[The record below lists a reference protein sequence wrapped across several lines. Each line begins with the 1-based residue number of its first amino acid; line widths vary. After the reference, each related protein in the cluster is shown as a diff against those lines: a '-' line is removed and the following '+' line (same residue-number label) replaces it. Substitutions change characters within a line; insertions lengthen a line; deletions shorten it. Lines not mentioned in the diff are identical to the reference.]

1 MTIYSFSQTQTFLQC
16 PRKYQYKYVDKIQE
30 KEFES
35 SPDLILGHS
44 VHAALER
51 LYNQINVFKIPSK
64 DELLAK
70 FKDQRDSEI
79 KEATKEKPL
88 EMKWEQTLE
97 DYIRRGIH
105 YVANYYD
112 KYSPFEWI
120 SVVATEAS
128 IIFELNDQTKFR
140 GFIDRLDKE
149 WETFVINDYKT
160 NKNLPPES
168 KEEYREQLT
177 LYGLGVQQNYAK
189 YFIWD
194 TMKTWSIE
202 SFHDVE
208 IIPTIWETA
217 STSEVKWS
225 QNSKIGRFKTIKAR
239 LHYLHFDL
247 MDEWDITPDILTTV
261 TKKYADT
268 IIDIEAK
275 KFSYNMGDKKCFE
288 PKENVYCKYCEYYSL
303 CPLRAHLKFDDEV
316 IGSDLGEKTVKG
328 LVDEYVA
335 LSKQESQAKN
345 DRELIK
351 VLLVEYLEKKNLLKL
366 FWNVY
371 KISASQSENI
381 SITDKDGL
389 KNVLQALWVLDEA
402 MEIDRFKVQ
411 KLVKE
416 HKLSL
421 YQLGDTIQKNP
432 SRTLR
437 GGSIAPGWTS

>member
-1 MTIYSFSQTQTFLQC
+1 MTVYSFSQTQTFLQC

-44 VHAALER
+44 VHATLEW

-64 DELLAK
+64 DEFLAK
-70 FKDQRDSEI
+70 FKEQRESEI
-79 KEATKEKPL
+79 AETTKEKEL
-88 EMKWEQTLE
+88 QLKWEQTLE

-112 KYSPFEWI
+112 KYSPFENI

-149 WETFVINDYKT
+149 GETFVINDYKT
-160 NKNLPPES
+160 NKNLPVES

-177 LYGLGVQQNYAK
+177 LYGLWVQQNYAK
-189 YFIWD
+189 YF
-194 TMKTWSIE
+194 K
-202 SFHDVE
+202 H
-208 IIPTIWETA
+208 
-217 STSEVKWS
+217 
-225 QNSKIGRFKTIKAR
+225 IKAR

-247 MDEWDITPDILTTV
+247 MDEWEITDDLLTTV

-268 IIDIEAK
+268 ISDIEAK
-275 KFSYNMGDKKCFE
+275 KFAYNMGDKKCFE
-288 PKENVYCKYCEYYSL
+288 PKENNFCRYCEYYSL
-303 CPLRAHLKFDDEV
+303 CPLWAHLKFDDEV
-316 IGSDLGEKTVKG
+316 VGGELGEKTVKG
-328 LVDEYVA
+328 LVDEYVD
-335 LSKQESQAKN
+335 LSKKESQAKH
-345 DRELIK
+345 DKDLIK
-351 VLLVEYLEKKNLLKL
+351 ILLIEYLEQHDLLKL
-366 FWNVY
+366 FGTTG
-371 KISASQSENI
+371 KISASKAENI
-381 SITDKDGL
+381 SIEDKDKVKEILGELGL
-389 KNVLQALWVLDEA
+389 LNEA

-416 HKLSL
+416 NKLSL
-421 YQLGDTIQKNP
+421 EQLGDAAVKTT

-437 GGSIAPGWTS
+437 GGENKSI

>member
-1 MTIYSFSQTQTFLQC
+1 MTVYSFSQTQTFLQC

-44 VHAALER
+44 VHATLEW

-64 DELLAK
+64 DEFLAK
-70 FKDQRDSEI
+70 FKEQRESEI
-79 KEATKEKPL
+79 AETTKEKEL
-88 EMKWEQTLE
+88 QLKWEQTLE

-112 KYSPFEWI
+112 KYSPFENI

-149 WETFVINDYKT
+149 GETFVINDYKT
-160 NKNLPPES
+160 NKNLPVES

-177 LYGLGVQQNYAK
+177 LYGLWVQQNYAK
-189 YFIWD
+189 YF
-194 TMKTWSIE
+194 K
-202 SFHDVE
+202 H
-208 IIPTIWETA
+208 
-217 STSEVKWS
+217 
-225 QNSKIGRFKTIKAR
+225 IKAR

-247 MDEWDITPDILTTV
+247 MDEWEITDDLLTTV

-268 IIDIEAK
+268 ISEIEAK
-275 KFSYNMGDKKCFE
+275 KFAYNMGDKKCFE
-288 PKENVYCKYCEYYSL
+288 PKENNFCRYCEYYSL
-303 CPLRAHLKFDDEV
+303 CPLWAHLKFDDEV
-316 IGSDLGEKTVKG
+316 VGGELGEKTVKG
-328 LVDEYVA
+328 LVDEYVD
-335 LSKQESQAKN
+335 LSKKESQAKH
-345 DRELIK
+345 DKDLIK
-351 VLLVEYLEKKNLLKL
+351 ILLIEYLEQHDLLKL
-366 FWNVY
+366 FGTTG
-371 KISASQSENI
+371 KISASKAENI
-381 SITDKDGL
+381 SIEDKDKVKEILGELGL
-389 KNVLQALWVLDEA
+389 LNEA

-416 HKLSL
+416 NKLSL
-421 YQLGDTIQKNP
+421 EQLGDAAVKTT

-437 GGSIAPGWTS
+437 GGENKSI

>member
-1 MTIYSFSQTQTFLQC
+1 L
-16 PRKYQYKYVDKIQE
+16 E

-44 VHAALER
+44 VHAALEW
-51 LYNQINVFKIPSK
+51 LYNQINIFKIPSK
-64 DELLAK
+64 EELLTK
-70 FKDQRDSEI
+70 FKDQRDTEVI
-79 KEATKEKPL
+79 EATKEKEL
-88 EMKWEQTLE
+88 QLKWEQTLE

-112 KYSPFEWI
+112 KYSPFEGI

-128 IIFELNDQTKFR
+128 IIFDLDDQTKFR

-177 LYGLGVQQNYAK
+177 LYGLWVQQNYAK

-194 TMKTWSIE
+194 AMKTSSVPHSGGSIE

-208 IIPTIWETA
+208 IMPTIWETA
-217 STSEVKWS
+217 STSEVKWL
-225 QNSKIGRFKTIKAR
+225 QNSKTGRFKIIKAR

-247 MDEWDITPDILTTV
+247 MDEREITPELLTTV

-268 IIDIEAK
+268 IVDIEAK
-275 KFSYNMGDKKCFE
+275 KFSYNMGNKKVFE
-288 PKENVYCKYCEYYSL
+288 PKENNFCKYCEYYSL

-316 IGSDLGEKTVKG
+316 VWGDLGEKTVKG
-328 LVDEYVA
+328 LVDEYVE
-335 LSKQESQAKN
+335 LSKKESQAKN
-345 DRELIK
+345 DKELIK
-351 VLLVEYLEKKNLLKL
+351 VLLIEYLEKNNLLKL

-371 KISASQSENI
+371 KISASQAENI
-381 SITDKDGL
+381 SIADKDAL
-389 KNVLQALWVLDEA
+389 KKVLQELWVLDEA
-402 MEIDRFKVQ
+402 MEVDRFKLQ

-416 HKLSL
+416 NKLSL
-421 YQLGDTIQKNP
+421 EQLGDTVQKNS

-437 GGSIAPGWTS
+437 GGNNK

>member
-1 MTIYSFSQTQTFLQC
+1 MSVYSFSQTQCFVQC

-51 LYNQINVFKIPSK
+51 LYNQINVFKVPAK

-70 FKDQRDSEI
+70 FKDQRDTEL
-79 KEATKEKPL
+79 KEATIEKPL

-112 KYSPFEWI
+112 KYSPFENI
-120 SVVATEAS
+120 TVVATEAS
-128 IIFELNDQTKFR
+128 IVFDLNDQVKFR

-149 WETFVINDYKT
+149 GETFIINDYKT

-168 KEEYREQLT
+168 KEEYIDQLT

-189 YFIWD
+189 Y
-194 TMKTWSIE
+194 
-202 SFHDVE
+202 
-208 IIPTIWETA
+208 
-217 STSEVKWS
+217 
-225 QNSKIGRFKTIKAR
+225 FKTIKAR

-247 MDEWDITPDILTTV
+247 MDEWEITPELLATV
-261 TKKYADT
+261 TKKYVDT
-268 IIDIEAK
+268 ITDIEAK
-275 KFSYNMGDKKCFE
+275 KFAYNMGDKKCFD
-288 PKENVYCKYCEYYSL
+288 PKQNNFCKYCEYYSL
-303 CPLRAHLKFDDEV
+303 CPLWAHLKFDDEV
-316 IGSDLGEKTVKG
+316 IGSELGEKTVKG

-351 VLLVEYLEKKNLLKL
+351 ILLVEYLEKKNLLKL

-371 KISASQSENI
+371 KISASQAENI
-381 SITDKDGL
+381 SIADKEAL
-389 KNVLQALWVLDEA
+389 KKVLQELGILNEV
-402 MEIDRFKVQ
+402 MEVDRFKLQ
-411 KLVKE
+411 KLVKDK
-416 HKLSL
+416 KLSL
-421 YQLGDTIQKNP
+421 EQLGVTVQKNS

-437 GGSIAPGWTS
+437 AGAKKE

>member
-1 MTIYSFSQTQTFLQC
+1 MTVYSFSQTQTFLQC

-79 KEATKEKPL
+79 KDATKEKPL

-128 IIFELNDQTKFR
+128 IIFDLNDQTKFR

-177 LYGLGVQQNYAK
+177 LYGLWVQQNYAK

-202 SFHDVE
+202 SFHDIE
-208 IIPTIWETA
+208 IIPTMWETA
-217 STSEVKWS
+217 STYQVKWS
-225 QNSKIGRFKTIKAR
+225 QNSRTGRFKNIKAR

-268 IIDIEAK
+268 ITDIEAK

-303 CPLRAHLKFDDEV
+303 CPLWAHLKFDDEV
-316 IGSDLGEKTVKG
+316 IWSDLGEKTVKG

-371 KISASQSENI
+371 KISASQTESI
-381 SITDKDGL
+381 SITDKDVL
-389 KNVLQALWVLDEA
+389 KKVLQELWVLDEA

-421 YQLGDTIQKNP
+421 DQLGDTIQKNP

-437 GGSIAPGWTS
+437 GGAIAPG

>member
-1 MTIYSFSQTQTFLQC
+1 MSVYSFSQTQTFLQC

-64 DELLAK
+64 DELLVK
-70 FKDQRDSEI
+70 FKDQRDTEI

-88 EMKWEQTLE
+88 EMKGEQTLD

-112 KYSPFEWI
+112 KYSPFENI

-128 IIFELNDQTKFR
+128 IVFELNSPINPPVLRTTPPLQKEDKNAIKFR

-160 NKNLPPES
+160 NKNLPLES

-177 LYGLGVQQNYAK
+177 LYGLWVQQNYAK
-189 YFIWD
+189 YF
-194 TMKTWSIE
+194 K
-202 SFHDVE
+202 
-208 IIPTIWETA
+208 
-217 STSEVKWS
+217 
-225 QNSKIGRFKTIKAR
+225 NIKAR

-247 MDEWDITPDILTTV
+247 MDEWEITDELLATV
-261 TKKYADT
+261 TKKYTDT
-268 IIDIEAK
+268 IKDIEAK
-275 KFSYNMGDKKCFE
+275 KFAYNMGDKKCFE
-288 PKENVYCKYCEYYSL
+288 PKENTYCRYCEYYSL
-303 CPLRAHLKFDDEV
+303 CPLFAHLKFDDEV
-316 IGSDLGEKTVKG
+316 VGGELGEKTVKG
-328 LVDEYVA
+328 LVDEYVE
-335 LSKQESQAKN
+335 LSKQESQAKR
-345 DRELIK
+345 DKDLIK
-351 VLLVEYLEKKNLLKL
+351 SILVEYLEEHNLLKL
-366 FWNVY
+366 FGNTG
-371 KISASQSENI
+371 KISASQAENI
-381 SITDKDGL
+381 SIEDKEKVKIILGE
-389 KNVLQALWVLDEA
+389 LWLLNEA
-402 MEIDRFKVQ
+402 MEVDRFKVQ

-416 HKLSL
+416 QKVSL
-421 YQLGDTIQKNP
+421 EQLGDAAVKSV

-437 GGSIAPGWTS
+437 SGEKK